1 MAVLDEAH
9 PAASEGTGRVDGSR
23 ATPGILPRRFDAPA
37 LDPADTRLRA
47 LVSDVEKK
55 AVP

>member
-9 PAASEGTGRVDGSR
+9 RQHPRDRDVLMLARDTGDF
-23 ATPGILPRRFDAPA
+23 APFDAPA

>member
-9 PAASEGTGRVDGSR
+9 PAASEGPGRVDGSR